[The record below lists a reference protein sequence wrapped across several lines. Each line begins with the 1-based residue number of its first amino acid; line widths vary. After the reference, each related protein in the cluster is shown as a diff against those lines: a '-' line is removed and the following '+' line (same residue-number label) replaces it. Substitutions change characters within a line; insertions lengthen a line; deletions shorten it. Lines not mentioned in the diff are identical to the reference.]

1 MIHASCLDTGFAFS
15 YVASNVQIEKILKMK
30 TTSQKPGIFY
40 GYIVVAA
47 AIFIMTITWGTNR
60 TFGVFLKPML
70 TEFGWSRAGISGAFT
85 VAMFMMGFAS
95 LLAGRITDRAGP
107 RVVVV
112 ACGLSLGIGYLLCS
126 RIHTAWQLYIFYGLM
141 TGTGMAVT
149 VPLMSLVARWFVK
162 RRALMA
168 SITIAGPAFGNM
180 AMPLIFSLVIHKIGW
195 RNSFVIMAGIVLIG
209 TFAAVRFVRRD
220 PSEMG
225 LLPYG
230 FDEAST
236 DRTIYQTEGLSLS
249 GAIRT
254 KQFWLLSFI
263 SFCDLFLFNSITV
276 HIVIHA
282 MDLGISATKA
292 ASVISVASG
301 VCIFGR
307 VGIGSFGDRYGCKP
321 TFMICI
327 IMAMVAFMLLIVA
340 KSLWMLYL
348 FAGIFGLGLWSSG
361 GLVPPMIAEMFGLK
375 SHGAIYGS
383 IFIGGATGGAFGPV
397 IVGYLFDVTGSYV
410 PAFVVCLIISSLSLS
425 ALISLKPVRK

>member
-1 MIHASCLDTGFAFS
+1 
-15 YVASNVQIEKILKMK
+15 MK
-30 TTSQKPGIFY
+30 TTSEKPGIFY
-40 GYIVVAA
+40 GYIVVSA
-47 AIFIMTITWGTNR
+47 AIFIMTIAWGTNR

-85 VAMFMMGFAS
+85 MAMFTMGFAS

-107 RVVVV
+107 RLVVVG
-112 ACGLSLGIGYLLCS
+112 CGLSLGIGYLLCS
-126 RIHTAWQLYIFYGLM
+126 RIHAAWQFYIFYGLM
-141 TGTGMAVT
+141 TGAGMAVT
-149 VPLMSLVARWFVK
+149 APLMSLVARWFVK

-180 AMPLIFSLVIHKIGW
+180 AMPLIFSLVIDRVGW
-195 RNSFVIMAGIVLIG
+195 RISFVIMAGIVLVG
-209 TFAAVRFVRRD
+209 TFAAARFVRRD

-230 FDEAST
+230 FDEVNT
-236 DRTIYQTEGLSLS
+236 DRTIYQTEGVPLS

-254 KQFWLLSFI
+254 RQFWLLSFI
-263 SFCDLFLFNSITV
+263 SFCDLFLFNSVTV

-282 MDLGISATKA
+282 MDMGISATKA

-307 VGIGSFGDRYGCKP
+307 VIIGSCGDRYGCKP
-321 TFMICI
+321 TFMVCI
-327 IMAMVAFMLLIVA
+327 IMAMVGFMLLIVA

-348 FAGIFGLGLWSSG
+348 FAGIFGFGLWSSG
-361 GLVPPMIAEMFGLK
+361 GLVPPLIAKLFGLK

-383 IFIGGATGGAFGPV
+383 IFISGATGGALGPV

-425 ALISLKPVRK
+425 ALILLKPVRECCIDKKDCLSVF